1 MRTRDW
7 LTLTLGSVR
16 SGKLRTKLTALGIGV
31 GITAVVLLTALGEGV
46 RGFVLGE
53 FTRFG
58 TNVLSVSPG
67 TTRTHGIPGGIVGN
81 VRPITIGDAEALRRL
96 PDVIAVAPTVSGN
109 VQIESDGLVKK
120 TRRVTIFGT
129 TCDAPVVWR
138 YSVALGRHLPREE
151 GAPRALAVLGSK
163 ARAEL
168 FGDENPLG
176 RRIRVGNERYT
187 VIGVN
192 EPKGQM
198 LGLDLDDTVY
208 VPVERGLALF
218 NREGLVSIDIA
229 FDPHADPELVEAEVK
244 RALIARHG
252 KEDFTIIAQK
262 QMLETLGSV
271 LDVLTFAVG
280 ALGGISLLVGGVGV
294 LTIMTIAVRERTAEI
309 GLLAALGASRRQILA
324 LFLGEAVVLAGLGG
338 VFGLGSGL
346 GLALAIRLAVP
357 ALPVTLSP
365 LFCALALGVACGIGL
380 LAGVGPA
387 WRAARWDPIEALRAE

>member
-1 MRTRDW
+1 MRTR
-7 LTLTLGSVR
+7 
-16 SGKLRTKLTALGIGV
+16 LTALGIAV

-46 RGFVLGE
+46 RTFVLGE

-81 VRPITIGDAEALRRL
+81 VRPITLADAHALARL
-96 PDVIAVAPTVSGN
+96 PDIVAVAPTVSGN
-109 VQIESDGLVKK
+109 VQVEGDGLVKK
-120 TRRVTIFGT
+120 TRRVTVFGT
-129 TCDAPVVWR
+129 TADAPIVWR

-151 GAPRALAVLGSK
+151 SGSRALAVLGSK

-176 RRIRVGNERYT
+176 RRIRIGGERYT

-208 VPVERGLALF
+208 IPVQRGLALF
-218 NREGLVSIDIA
+218 NREGLVSIDLA
-229 FDPHADPELVEAEVK
+229 FDPRSDPDRVEAEV
-244 RALIARHG
+244 RRTLVARHG
-252 KEDFTIIAQK
+252 KDDFTIIAQK

-271 LDVLTFAVG
+271 LDVLTFAVA

-294 LTIMTIAVRERTAEI
+294 LTIMTIAVRERISEI

-324 LFLGEAVVLAGLGG
+324 LFLGEAVLLAGLGG
-338 VFGLGSGL
+338 LLGLGAGL
-346 GLALAIRLAVP
+346 GIAGSLQLFLPAVP
-357 ALPVTLSP
+357 ITLSP
-365 LFCALALGVACGIGL
+365 GFCALALAVACGIGL